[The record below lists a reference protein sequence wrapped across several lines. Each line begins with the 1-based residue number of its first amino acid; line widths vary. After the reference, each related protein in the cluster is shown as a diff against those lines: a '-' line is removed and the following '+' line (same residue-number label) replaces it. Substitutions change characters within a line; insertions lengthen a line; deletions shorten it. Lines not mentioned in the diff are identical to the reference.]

1 MSVQTPTVKHENSIT
16 VPKIVVEQIAEQ
28 VERRDAP
35 TDDDVRDLAFGH
47 VEQRT
52 EFVTESG
59 ESLTDAVADRLDE

>member
-1 MSVQTPTVKHENSIT
+1 MPQNDDTTTTHE
-16 VPKIVVEQIAEQ
+16 PH
-28 VERRDAP
+28 
-35 TDDDVRDLAFGH
+35 DDVRDLAFGH